1 MSENKKP
8 VGKLDLAKCLVE
20 KEHYSSVKEAAKA
33 IDAVLDGLE
42 TSLKDGGKVSLVGF
56 GNFEVK
62 HRPERQ
68 GHNPSNGK
76 PMVIKA
82 SNSVNFKV
90 SKGLKE
96 AVNQ

>member
-1 MSENKKP
+1 MSDKKP
-8 VGKLDLAKCLVE
+8 TGKNDLAKCLVE
-20 KEHYSSVKEAAKA
+20 KSHYSNVKEATQA

-42 TSLKDGGKVSLVGF
+42 TSLKESGKVSLVGF

-68 GHNPSNGK
+68 GRNPSNGK
-76 PMVIKA
+76 PIVIKA

-96 AVNQ
+96 AINQ